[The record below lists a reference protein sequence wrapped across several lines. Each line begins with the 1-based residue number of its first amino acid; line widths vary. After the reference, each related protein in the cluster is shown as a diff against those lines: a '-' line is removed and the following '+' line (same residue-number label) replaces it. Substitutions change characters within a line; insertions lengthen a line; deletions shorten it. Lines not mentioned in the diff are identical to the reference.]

1 MTERELTMEEKK
13 MINRQKL
20 LLILRGVAV
29 FAVLLVLL
37 FGLNWAGYHR
47 YANVAVREGE
57 PEDALRQV
65 RLVET
70 DTLYIRL
77 DAPEKDPDD
86 TDDDVTPD
94 LADYY
99 TVDEVLGEVKPASL
113 SEWNK
118 NYVVEHI
125 KDRDDLIYLVIDGK
139 RVLYYSEDISPDVLE
154 ILKDQVG

>member
-1 MTERELTMEEKK
+1 MEEVK

-20 LLILRGVAV
+20 MLVLRGLAV
-29 FAVLLVLL
+29 FAVLLALL

-57 PEDALRQV
+57 PEDALRKV

-77 DAPEKDPDD
+77 DAPEK
-86 TDDDVTPD
+86 TPD
-94 LADYY
+94 EEDNLTADLVDYV
-99 TVDEVLGEVKPASL
+99 VDEVLGEVKPASL

-125 KDRDDLIYLVIDGK
+125 KDREDLIYVVIDGE
-139 RVLYYSEDISPDVLE
+139 RVLYYDENMPADLVA
-154 ILKDQVG
+154 ILQEQAG

>member
-1 MTERELTMEEKK
+1 MEEKK
-13 MINRQKL
+13 MLNRQKL

-77 DAPEKDPDD
+77 DGPEKDPDD
-86 TDDDVTPD
+86 TSDDVTAELID
-94 LADYY
+94 Y

-113 SEWNK
+113 SDWNK

-125 KDRDDLIYLVIDGK
+125 KDRDDLIYIVIDGD
-139 RVLYYSEDISPDVLE
+139 RVLYYSEDISPDLLE
-154 ILKDQVG
+154 MLKEQVG